1 MSVEAITWALRQQL
15 PNSSTKFVLVVLANC
30 ASAATGVA
38 YPSIQYLS
46 DATMQNRKTIIANL
60 QRLVAAGMIED
71 VGERIGRTGQIV
83 VYRLILPP
91 EIMEAYPP
99 ANRPK
104 NGTVRTVP
112 LSAGKSTENGAKESR
127 NRDTEPLEPLGNQNQ
142 GGFAPVLPDWLPSE
156 LWADW
161 HKFRNTRQGWTP
173 KARELSLQTLTR
185 LHDAGQDARKVI
197 EQSIERGWT
206 GLFDVRAPEPS
217 RSGVPAS
224 TRPAYSFV
232 KPGTETP
239 EQKARA
245 TRDANDALQ
254 RKMREFGYAPE

>member
-38 YPSIQYLS
+38 WPSIKYLS

-60 QRLVAAGMIED
+60 QRLVAAGLIED
-71 VGERIGRTGQIV
+71 VGDRVGHTNQIV
-83 VYRLILPP
+83 VYRLALPA
-91 EIMEAYPP
+91 EITDAYPP

-112 LSAGKSTENGAKESR
+112 LSAGKSTEIDLKQSR
-127 NRDTEPLEPLGNQNQ
+127 NRDTEPLEPSLEPKQ
-142 GGFAPVLPDWLPSE
+142 GAVAPLVMPEWLPAE
-156 LWADW
+156 LWQDW
-161 HKFRNTRQGWTP
+161 HNFRNAKAGWTA
-173 KARELSLQTLTR
+173 KARELSLGTLTR
-185 LHDAGQDARKVI
+185 LREQGQDPRKVI

-206 GLFDVRAPEPS
+206 GLFDVRAPDTFGAKP
-217 RSGVPAS
+217 S

-232 KPGTETP
+232 KPGTESP

-245 TRDANDALQ
+245 TREANEALA
-254 RKMREFGYAPE
+254 RTMREAGYAE